1 MKRLWINSDS
11 RCKSDVA
18 LVKISNGLQLKEV
31 TERCGE
37 DGYKRTATLHT
48 RHCGQEWADLDAAGQ
63 RGHSAVQR
71 AASCTTC
78 KSRDTHSNTL
88 VSSTFSFAD
97 SAVTVGYS
105 VDGAADDG
113 INTRD
118 KWRLWDTCPPS
129 SVAAMF
135 ETVRL
140 RMAGSD

>member
-1 MKRLWINSDS
+1 MSDQTHRQFS
-11 RCKSDVA
+11 KVLNLQLYRN
-18 LVKISNGLQLKEV
+18 LVKLGSNLGSKV
-31 TERCGE
+31 TNG
-37 DGYKRTATLHT
+37 TTTLHT

-63 RGHSAVQR
+63 RGHSDVQR

-97 SAVTVGYS
+97 FAVTIGYS

-118 KWRLWDTCPPS
+118 KVS
-129 SVAAMF
+129 
-135 ETVRL
+135 
-140 RMAGSD
+140 G